1 VVALATSQWFTGRI
15 SATWLFFPAYARA
28 GTSMKEKLRKQFI
41 ELCNEDTPMTRRAC
55 AAKLGNFSTQLEK
68 THVIQELLPVFRQ
81 LS

>member
-1 VVALATSQWFTGRI
+1 
-15 SATWLFFPAYARA
+15 
-28 GTSMKEKLRKQFI
+28 MKEKLRKQFI